1 MQKSSLW
8 RKIQFFK
15 IIYLIKKVKQ
25 DQALVEFKV
34 LEDRHVEKNIFCW
47 RWYFKVIIEAKE
59 VNLEFLF
66 IIIS

>member
-25 DQALVEFKV
+25 DQALVGFKV
-34 LEDRHVEKNIFCW
+34 LEDRHVEKIFSVEDDIL
-47 RWYFKVIIEAKE
+47 K
-59 VNLEFLF
+59 LL
-66 IIIS
+66 